1 VQARV
6 AQKGERVRQPGQ
18 RPTRRLP
25 GFEAP
30 DSAPGFEAPD
40 SAPGFEAPGRAL
52 QGPAEVGIFLVSGR
66 REDAG
71 LLLHGDAIGVS
82 RLTGAHADGPDR
94 E

>member
-1 VQARV
+1 MQARV

-30 DSAPGFEAPD
+30 DSAPGFEAP
-40 SAPGFEAPGRAL
+40 GRAL

-66 REDAG
+66 REDAS